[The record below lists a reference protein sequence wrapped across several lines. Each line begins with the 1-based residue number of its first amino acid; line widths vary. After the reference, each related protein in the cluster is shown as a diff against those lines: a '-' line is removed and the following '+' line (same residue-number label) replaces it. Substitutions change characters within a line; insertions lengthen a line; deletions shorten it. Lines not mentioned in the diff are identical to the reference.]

1 MPTQTDDESYF
12 NEAAFKEWWDR
23 IEKEQNQVDAK
34 SLNINKLRNGT
45 IKKKIIEGLRTRGV
59 NTYHQT
65 KMLMAMGGIAPG
77 LIIKDGSFSPK
88 GVLQDVLETTAV
100 VAVGEVPFIGP
111 IAGAALSLLFS
122 SLNNPENKT
131 KDDALIRQISK
142 IIDDKIDS
150 ALEVENQ
157 GKVDNYLSSIKL
169 ALHDFHTDLYNKLGY
184 NKYYEISFDEFKER
198 INNVGNNNSD
208 IVPEKS
214 DLDDLK
220 NHVNFTLGGL
230 ITDLGNNLVMPS
242 DTKTSA
248 ALYFTYYRMLGI
260 FAAASAAQI
269 AAYCTLIEA
278 LQYCL
283 AQKTPGITQQYID
296 TLTQYAMRFI
306 SEKNNVIS
314 DRLNSIAQGAKL
326 GWNKTQPGI
335 AIYAQKGGDF
345 FTFMARLFYAK
356 HQGMVL
362 GSRLSA
368 ELFSPLSVSTGDDS
382 NINPLMFSGVQ
393 NGFITRKGSL
403 NNFTIDY
410 HPGYIGRVGSLSSEN
425 KQNNSLN
432 YIIKVPNHKGEKSHV
447 VPGVNDIAIDKG
459 YLDFIELKQLNTS
472 SPSQDKLDTFHFIT
486 TKSGCAW
493 LDIGTGVP
501 DMKKMGKQA
510 VESQNNLRSRIK
522 NTPLFN
528 PDNYHFLTPFKEDI
542 SFTSTTRL
550 LFEHDEGDIF
560 AFQQETPPDEAVS
573 HWFDGNGNYHLADVV
588 YPAGETAHK
597 FPTPN
602 AFAFCMRH
610 NSAYEEKAFAKDD
623 NISGQRV
630 LEFDAGCGMLTNDSE
645 LENLTDA
652 ALNHNDPCIGR
663 KVLAMKGSGEPL
675 WFRAEPLIDIDRD
688 KKWSVSMIVGFYG
701 RKDGKY
707 PRLTLS
713 LTDLD
718 SGREQSQ
725 LVRDYNTLNIGN
737 IPSLQGWMIND
748 QKMEFIIITFNDR
761 LILPPRFKVAVICGD
776 GNEPWLFA
784 SLCFS
789 SEPRE
794 ITEATRK
801 HEKFID
807 SLKPF
812 TGDDIAPGD
821 QK

>member
-1 MPTQTDDESYF
+1 MPTQTDNESAF

-23 IEKEQNQVDAK
+23 IEKEQKQADAK

-45 IKKKIIEGLRTRGV
+45 IKKKIIEVLRTRGV

-142 IIDDKIDS
+142 MIDDKIDS
-150 ALEVENQ
+150 ALAIENQ
-157 GKVDNYLSSIKL
+157 GKVDNYLSSIET
-169 ALHDFHTDLYNKLGY
+169 ALHDFHTDLYNTLGY
-184 NKYYEISFDEFKER
+184 NKYYDISFEEFKAR
-198 INNVGNNNSD
+198 IKNVGNNNSD

-214 DLDDLK
+214 DLDHLIST
-220 NHVNFTLGGL
+220 VNTKLEDF
-230 ITDLGNNLVMPS
+230 ITELGNNLVMPS

-248 ALYFTYYRMLGI
+248 AVYFTYYRMLGI
-260 FAAASAAQI
+260 FAAASAAHI

-283 AQKTPGITQQYID
+283 SQKTPGITQQDID
-296 TLTQYAMRFI
+296 TQTQYAMRFI
-306 SEKNNVIS
+306 SEKNNVLS
-314 DRLNSIAQGAKL
+314 DRLNSIAQSAKL
-326 GWNKTQPGI
+326 GWNKTHPGI

-356 HQGMVL
+356 HRGMVL

-393 NGFITRKGSL
+393 NGFLTRLGAL
-403 NNFTIDY
+403 HHFTIDY
-410 HPGYIGRVGSLSSEN
+410 HSGYIDNIYSEKTQSATPFYKIISVNKGKIITGYAPRAMPLYKEGYVKCNVTSNKIVERHSSDLTE
-425 KQNNSLN
+425 
-432 YIIKVPNHKGEKSHV
+432 
-447 VPGVNDIAIDKG
+447 
-459 YLDFIELKQLNTS
+459 
-472 SPSQDKLDTFHFIT
+472 TFHLIT
-486 TKSGCAW
+486 TKYGCSW
-493 LDIGTGVP
+493 LDIGAGVP
-501 DMKKMGKQA
+501 DIKKIDKTG
-510 VESQNNLRSRIK
+510 VESKDNLDKRAFSS
-522 NTPLFN
+522 NSPLFFEI
-528 PDNYHFLTPFKEDI
+528 DNYRFLVPLEVSNRSDSI
-542 SFTSTTRL
+542 
-550 LFEHDEGDIF
+550 LFPTEESDVICKQLDS
-560 AFQQETPPDEAVS
+560 PPSDAVS
-573 HWFDGNGNYHLADVV
+573 HWFDGNGTYHLADVV
-588 YPAGETAHK
+588 YPAGETTHK

-623 NISGQRV
+623 NISGLRV

-652 ALNHNDPCIGR
+652 AFNHNDPCIGR

-675 WFRAEPLIDIDRD
+675 WFRAEPLIDIDLGKR
-688 KKWSVSMIVGFYG
+688 WSVSMIVGGYG
-701 RKDGKY
+701 RKDREY
-707 PRLTLS
+707 PSLILS
-713 LTDLD
+713 LTDLE
-718 SGREQSQ
+718 SGREQSH
-725 LVRDYNTLNIGN
+725 LKWDYNTLNIDN
-737 IPSLQGWMIND
+737 IPSLQGWVIKD
-748 QKMEFIIITFNDR
+748 QKMEFFIITFDGQ
-761 LILPPRFKVAVICGD
+761 LTLPSRFKVAVICGD

-794 ITEATRK
+794 ITETTRK